1 MVAYKLIDI
10 DAEGRLLYEYA
21 LENSYNPD
29 GTLRHAKPAGVD
41 TLEGSLGLAA
51 LDPDTGRARIIKKAA
66 EGTGWHENHL
76 LHALERDFAKS
87 EDWPEIGGAA
97 WY

>member
-10 DAEGRLLYEYA
+10 DDEGRLLYEYA
-21 LENSYNPD
+21 LDNSYNPD
-29 GTLRHAKPAGVD
+29 GTLYFEKPAGSH

-51 LDPDTGRARIIKKAA
+51 LDPDTGRACIVKQAP
-66 EGTGWHENHL
+66 EGTGWHEHHL
-76 LHALERDFAKS
+76 IRALERDFANS
-87 EDWPEIGGAA
+87 EEWPEIGGAA

>member
-10 DAEGRLLYEYA
+10 DDEGRLLYEYA

-29 GTLRHAKPAGVD
+29 GTLKFEKPSALD
-41 TLEGSLGLAA
+41 TLEGGLGLAA
-51 LDPDTGRARIIKKAA
+51 LDPNTGKAFIVKQA
-66 EGTGWHENHL
+66 PEGFGWHEGHL
-76 LHALERDFAKS
+76 LHALEREFSKTGEA
-87 EDWPEIGGAA
+87 PRTGGTA